1 MSDPVP
7 LGTLVT
13 FTGTFKN
20 AAGVLTNPT
29 VVTLTIEA
37 PDGTVTA
44 YTTLQLTNP
53 SVGAWTKALNL
64 NQSGDWLY
72 RFDGDGAVD
81 AQNEGVVTVERSL
94 FEDDGEA
101 AATYNL
107 VCAPWGNLDD
117 FNRLCDPVV
126 DASEAQ
132 VLAKLGES
140 SDLLYL
146 LTSRRWP
153 GACEDSVRPC
163 GVGTF
168 AGWGYSVPAAFRPRP
183 GSVPISGWCG
193 CNRPRSCGCRRLSEI
208 KLPGRLPIVVS
219 EVKVDGAVVPA
230 DRYRVDDGRWLVL
243 LPQEGDDLQG
253 WPCCQDLALPDTE
266 EDTFSITFT
275 AGSGPPA
282 GGVSAACSL
291 ARELLLACS
300 STAGE
305 CRLPDRVQRITR
317 QGIAI
322 DLDLFEEGRTGLREV
337 DLWVTTVLMG
347 DKRRGAAV
355 LVPGRSR
362 RFRRTGA

>member
-13 FTGTFKN
+13 FTGTFRN
-20 AAGVLTNPT
+20 EAGSLANPT
-29 VVTLTIEA
+29 TVTLTIEA
-37 PDGTVTA
+37 PDGTLST
-44 YTTLQLTNP
+44 YTTLQLSNP

-64 NQSGDWLY
+64 AQSGDWLY
-72 RFDGDGAVD
+72 RFDGDGEVD

-132 VLAKLGES
+132 VLAKLGEA

-146 LTSRRWP
+146 LTKRRWP

-163 GVGTF
+163 GIR
-168 AGWGYSVPAAFRPRP
+168 S
-183 GSVPISGWCG
+183 SGAWVDRGGNMTRAWCG
-193 CNRPRSCGCRRLSEI
+193 CNRPRTCGCRRLSEI

-219 EVKVDGAVVPA
+219 EVKVDGDVVPE

-243 LPQEGDDLQG
+243 LPQEGDDLRG
-253 WPCCQDLALPDTE
+253 WPCCQDLSLPDTE
-266 EDTFSITFT
+266 EGTFSVAFT

-282 GGVSAACSL
+282 GGVSAACNL

-300 STAGE
+300 GTSGE

-337 DLWVTTVLMG
+337 DLWVTTVLVG

-362 RFRRTGA
+362 RFRRTGS